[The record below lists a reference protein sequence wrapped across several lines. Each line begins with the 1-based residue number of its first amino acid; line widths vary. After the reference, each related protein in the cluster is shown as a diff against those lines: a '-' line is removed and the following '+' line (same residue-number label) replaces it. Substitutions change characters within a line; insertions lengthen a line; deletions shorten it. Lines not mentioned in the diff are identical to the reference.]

1 MATKVDVI
9 DIINLVI
16 SSSKFI
22 TYLQYLEYKSTF
34 IYPVREVLCSININ
48 NIYYAIEFILSIPI
62 KAWLITQTQLIEFKI
77 CFFELQSK
85 WQSFSIYCQYNLR
98 QNFSQKALHNSTCNL
113 KGFLTMCFNQY
124 CADVHFRRN

>member
-1 MATKVDVI
+1 MMATKVDVI

-16 SSSKFI
+16 YKFI

-34 IYPVREVLCSININ
+34 IHPVREVLCSININ

-77 CFFELQSK
+77 CFFEL
-85 WQSFSIYCQYNLR
+85 
-98 QNFSQKALHNSTCNL
+98 
-113 KGFLTMCFNQY
+113 
-124 CADVHFRRN
+124 